1 MALPPVIRVL
11 RINSL
16 FHIVR
21 AAGLQ
26 GSFSSL
32 HPVSEETPPSAAIRK
47 SRRETFMRQLFLK
60 AAAALAL
67 FGVAAAPGIAA
78 AQAKT
83 YDLQS
88 VFGLQVQ
95 IGRAAWRGRVC
106 QYVSISVG
114 RVSIKKNKKD
124 LKY

>member
-67 FGVAAAPGIAA
+67 FGVAAAHGIAA

-83 YDLQS
+83 YDLPS
-88 VFGLQVQ
+88 GVGLQVPSRSEERRV
-95 IGRAAWRGRVC
+95 GKGCVSTCRFRG
-106 QYVSISVG
+106 SP
-114 RVSIKKNKKD
+114 D
-124 LKY
+124 